1 MYSQR
6 VEFDDSVGSLPK
18 SDGRPFYGRLVAASK
33 ESHEVKVPL
42 VTSSYDRGTG
52 LTNLSYI
59 HHTFHFRH

>member
-6 VEFDDSVGSLPK
+6 VERRSSMILLARYQNLMAAH
-18 SDGRPFYGRLVAASK
+18 SMVAASK

-42 VTSSYDRGTG
+42 VISSYDRGTG